1 MGCLKAPGTPPM
13 QGQPHSHP
21 LPVPFLLPFP
31 RGHSP
36 PKAGVLGREAIA
48 LAAMFTCFLAP
59 TAWVLAHVEHYKSR
73 GD

>member
-1 MGCLKAPGTPPM
+1 WVKGAPKKKELYAKNPGWVSPPAFACGVYP
-13 QGQPHSHP
+13 QAA
-21 LPVPFLLPFP
+21 FP
-31 RGHSP
+31 RS
-36 PKAGVLGREAIA
+36 EQAIA

>member
-1 MGCLKAPGTPPM
+1 MWGFQGGSRLLTTMLRAPR
-13 QGQPHSHP
+13 
-21 LPVPFLLPFP
+21 VP
-31 RGHSP
+31 R
-36 PKAGVLGREAIA
+36 AGVTSKPPEHPISAAEQAIA